1 MKRTFLK
8 SVSLAAALII
18 LASVF
23 CMNAFAVS
31 QSSLGGRFGTVSTVK
46 SDYKTKCSAYTVN
59 GDSGKIYLYFKASD
73 SVSDK
78 ARANIFYDFAL
89 YSDEARKVPVVT
101 ANGSFPA
108 KNSTAAVPWN
118 VSALASGKY
127 YGRVN
132 TRIKNSAGNMVVDS
146 DSVNDFTVSVNKVG
160 AQTPVLSSV
169 SVTAAGNYFEWSAVK
184 YADKYRI
191 YRKAPGDTSWVKLA
205 DVTETSYTDKSVTAG
220 EKYTYTVKAFDGESA
235 SLYNKTGV
243 YAVYLTAPVMN
254 KPVSAENNGIALS
267 WNAVKGA
274 GGYILYKK
282 AAGGSYE
289 RLAKLGNVTEYTDY
303 CGEISGE
310 ELFNYKV
317 RAINGITA
325 GLVSAPV
332 KAAVFG
338 KVKISDISCAYG
350 EVNIKWDETEGADTY
365 YLYKKTAGGE
375 WSLLLETAEVFDY
388 KDIEIEN
395 GETYYY
401 SLQVKK
407 NGKLSSFDA
416 EGCRVTN
423 LGSTKITGVGN
434 SVDGSVLISWK
445 AVDGAA
451 GYRVYRENNNGDFEY
466 LGKTSKLKFNDTKEK
481 TNNLKYVYTVE
492 AFSDNSLGESEYVT
506 GSVIFMAPPEI
517 TSVKAVS
524 NGNQIKWNRV
534 AGATAYKVY
543 RKTPSGSWEALA
555 MLEGALSYVDA
566 NAKKGAAYYYTVA
579 AMNGKITGSYNRGK
593 GINCLDAPVLTGAE
607 IQSSGNVK
615 ISWNAVSGAKGYY
628 VYVKTDA
635 SSWKRLGSTTALT
648 FTDKSAKTSGEE
660 YIYTVKA
667 YDGKQS
673 AAYDSLGKTVLFLSV
688 PKLALENENGVN
700 TVSWKAVG
708 GAESYTVYRRPVG
721 GSFSAIG
728 KNLTAC
734 SFKDSAHEGEYEYAV
749 RAVSGSVRSGYMT
762 VK

>member
-1 MKRTFLK
+1 MKRTLIR
-8 SVSLAAALII
+8 SAALALAMIM

-23 CMNAFAVS
+23 CMDAFAAS
-31 QSSLGGRFGTVSTVK
+31 QKSYGAKYGSLKTVK
-46 SDYKTKCSAYTVN
+46 SDYKTACSAYTVN
-59 GDSGKIYLYFKASD
+59 GDSGKIYLYFDAAD
-73 SVSDK
+73 GLSDK
-78 ARANIFYDFAL
+78 TRTGIFYDFAL
-89 YSDEARKVPVVT
+89 YADSAHKKALVT
-101 ANGSFPA
+101 SSGTFPS
-108 KNSTAAVPWN
+108 KDSTAAVPWN
-118 VSALASGKY
+118 VSALPSGKY

-132 TRIKNSAGNMVVDS
+132 TRVRTSSGSTAVDS
-146 DSVNDFTVSVNKVG
+146 DTIRDFTVEVNKVG
-160 AQTPVLSSV
+160 GSVPVLSSV
-169 SVTAAGNYFEWSAVK
+169 SVTASGNYFEWSAVK

-191 YRKAPGDTSWVKLA
+191 YKKGSGDTSWVKLA
-205 DVTETSYTDKSVTAG
+205 DVTGTSYTDNSVKPG
-220 EKYTYTVKAFDGESA
+220 EKVYYTVKAFSGSYTGSFD
-235 SLYNKTGV
+235 KTGV

-254 KPVSAENNGIALS
+254 KPASAENNGIALS
-267 WNAVKGA
+267 WSAVKGA

-282 AAGGSYE
+282 TAGGSYE
-289 RLAKLGNVTEYTDY
+289 RLAKLGKVTEYTDY

-310 ELFNYKV
+310 KSFNYKV
-317 RAINGITA
+317 RAINGITS
-325 GLVSAPV
+325 GIVSAPV
-332 KAAVFG
+332 KATVFG
-338 KVKISDISCAYG
+338 KVKLSDISCAYG
-350 EVNIKWDETEGADTY
+350 EVNISWDETEGADTY
-365 YLYKKTAGGE
+365 YLYKRAEGGE
-375 WSLLLETAEVFDY
+375 WSLLLETADSFSY
-388 KDIEIEN
+388 KDIDIEN
-395 GETYYY
+395 GATYYY

-407 NGKLSSFDA
+407 NGRLSSFDA

-434 SVDGSVLISWK
+434 SVDGSVLVSWD
-445 AVDGAA
+445 AVEGAT
-451 GYRVYRENNNGDFEY
+451 GYKVYRENNNGEFEY

-506 GSVIFMAPPEI
+506 GSVIYMAPPEI

-543 RKTPSGSWEALA
+543 RKAPSGSWEALA
-555 MLEGALSYVDA
+555 KLEGALSYVDA
-566 NAKKGAAYYYTVA
+566 SAKSGTAYYYTVA

-593 GINCLDAPVLTGAE
+593 GINCLDAPVLTAAE

-615 ISWNAVSGAKGYY
+615 ITWNAVSDAKSYL
-628 VYVKTDA
+628 VYVKTEN
-635 SSWKRLGSTTALT
+635 SSWKKLGSTTALS

-688 PKLALENENGVN
+688 PKLTLESGNGVN

-721 GSFSAIG
+721 GSFSAIC
-728 KNLTAC
+728 KNLTAL
-734 SFKDSAHEGEYEYAV
+734 SYKDSAPEGEYEYAV